1 MELVGRNAL
10 ITGGGR
16 GIGKAITADLLGRG
30 VNVTVLEIEPTHAS
44 QAQDEL
50 TDASDGGARLAFSIG
65 DVRVAADV
73 EAAFALAH
81 ERFGPVQLLVN
92 NAGTADMAP
101 VTDMTEEQWDN
112 IVDTCMKGTFLCTRA
127 YARQAIDA
135 GGGGAIVN
143 ISSLNAIATT
153 DGLGHYCAA
162 KAGVS
167 AFTKVCAG
175 ELGRHDI
182 RVNAIAPG
190 TTRTP
195 LSEGFT
201 VGAMGQAFLD
211 RVVIGK
217 EPRHG
222 EPEDIA
228 DVTAF
233 LLSNLSSRVTGLT
246 IPVDGGNHLRGL
258 FSYWDAAV
266 EEGIV

>member
-1 MELVGRNAL
+1 MELVGSNAL
-10 ITGGGR
+10 VTGGGR
-16 GIGKAITADLLGRG
+16 GIGKAITAELLRRG
-30 VNVTVLEIEPTHAS
+30 TTVTVLEIEPAHAS

-50 TDASDGGARLAFSIG
+50 HDLAGGGSRLAFSVG
-65 DVRVAADV
+65 SVTSADDVD
-73 EAAFALAH
+73 AAFALAH
-81 ERFGPVQLLVN
+81 ERFGPVTLLVN

-101 VTDMTEEQWDN
+101 VTDMTEEQWDL

-127 YARQAIDA
+127 YARQAIEH

-153 DGLGHYCAA
+153 DGMGHYCAA

-201 VGAMGQAFLD
+201 VGRMGEAFLE
-211 RVVIGK
+211 RVVIGR

-222 EPEDIA
+222 EPQDIA
-228 DVTAF
+228 DVAMF
-233 LLSNLSSRVTGLT
+233 LLSGLSGRVTGLT

-266 EEGIV
+266 EEGLV

>member
-1 MELVGRNAL
+1 MQLVGENAL
-10 ITGGGR
+10 VTGGGR
-16 GIGKAITADLLGRG
+16 GIGKAITADLLARG
-30 VNVTVLEIEPTHAS
+30 ANVTVLEIEAAHAT
-44 QAQDEL
+44 QAQEEL
-50 TDASDGGARLAFSIG
+50 HDASGGGARLVFSIG
-65 DVRVAADV
+65 SVTSADDVD
-73 EAAFALAH
+73 AAFALAH

-101 VTDMTEEQWDN
+101 VRDMTEEQWDR

-127 YARQAIDA
+127 YARQAVDA

-143 ISSLNAIATT
+143 VSSLNAIATT
-153 DGLGHYCAA
+153 DGMGHYCAA

-175 ELGRHDI
+175 ELGRYDI
-182 RVNAIAPG
+182 RVNAVAPG

-211 RVVIGK
+211 RVVIGA

-233 LLSNLSSRVTGLT
+233 LLSDLSSRITGLT
-246 IPVDGGNHLRGL
+246 LPVDGGNHLRGL

-266 EEGIV
+266 AEGLV